1 MIHPIKDEFYSQNP
15 AHERSA
21 GFAQAKGQTVTGVDK
36 RVLDVVDG
44 KLGGD
49 AVLGAMRRLA
59 VE

>member
-1 MIHPIKDEFYSQNP
+1 MIHPIIDEFYSPNP

-36 RVLDVVDG
+36 RVLDGVEAGKGDVVI
-44 KLGGD
+44 
-49 AVLGAMRRLA
+49 GALRRLA